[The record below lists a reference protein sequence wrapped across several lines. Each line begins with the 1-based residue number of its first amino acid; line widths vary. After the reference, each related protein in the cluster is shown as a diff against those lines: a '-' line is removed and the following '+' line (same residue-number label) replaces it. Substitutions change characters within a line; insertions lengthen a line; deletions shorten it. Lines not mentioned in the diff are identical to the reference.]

1 VNDPAAPA
9 FQPLGTGLRWLCVAF
24 IAIGSIGFLIAIV
37 GGIVIAL
44 TTAHGGSP
52 SSDDL
57 LVYWMLAFGILMFGL
72 YGQMFVAPFWIYRAW
87 SWLPHDQRY
96 TKHWSSWVS
105 PSQAAWFLVIPYFQY
120 YWMFVINCGLCDA
133 LDRLRARYPTS
144 ALAPKPLAIAAGVC
158 QLIIPFPVG
167 MILWLVFMAKI
178 EGITAEMSRS

>member
-1 VNDPAAPA
+1 LNEPSTPH

-24 IAIGSIGFLIAIV
+24 VAISSIGFLAAVI
-37 GGIVIAL
+37 GGVVIAM
-44 TTAHGGSP
+44 TATAGSP

-57 LVYWMLAFGILMFGL
+57 LVYWIAAFSVVMFGV

-87 SWLPHDQRY
+87 SWLPPDQRY
-96 TKHWSSWVS
+96 TKHWSSWIS

-120 YWMFVINCGLCDA
+120 YWMFVINTGLCDA
-133 LDRLRARYPTS
+133 LDRLRARYPTK

-158 QLIIPFPVG
+158 QILIPFPVG

-178 EGITAEMSRS
+178 ESITAEMSRS